1 MNVTKSEPSTSAQTV
16 KLKQPRKAAISK
28 THLWAEMDVLS
39 RKKINKPFKHKS
51 IPREDRWVKFHIPQN
66 ISGASR

>member
-16 KLKQPRKAAISK
+16 KLKQPRKATRK
-28 THLWAEMDVLS
+28 THLWAETDVLS
-39 RKKINKPFKHKS
+39 RKKINKPFKHKI